1 MDGHSY
7 FYRHNVKKPIWNRKF
22 ELSCCSINLTI
33 FFQKSGCEYEK
44 LENISQNYETS
55 VLMLEVV
62 FDLVEWFVLRDKH
75 MSTYFSS

>member
-1 MDGHSY
+1 MLLHQFDD
-7 FYRHNVKKPIWNRKF
+7 
-22 ELSCCSINLTI
+22 
-33 FFQKSGCEYEK
+33 FFSKISGCEYEK

-55 VLMLEVV
+55 VLMLEII